1 MPKIFEILPPIAQMK
16 YVAPGLLCLSPSR
29 IKLQAK
35 ALSGSRCGHGC
46 GGPRLSLHPTP
57 AVKERQPCVQ
67 TFRESALSDFIKQGV
82 DEAPKGTESWGFLQP
97 REQVPEM
104 VPFLLAN
111 KLLLNKY
118 LSVWQNYNLVARL

>member
-1 MPKIFEILPPIAQMK
+1 M
-16 YVAPGLLCLSPSR
+16 
-29 IKLQAK
+29 
-35 ALSGSRCGHGC
+35 SGCS
-46 GGPRLSLHPTP
+46 
-57 AVKERQPCVQ
+57 
-67 TFRESALSDFIKQGV
+67 ESALSDFIKQGV
-82 DEAPKGTESWGFLQP
+82 GEAPKGTEGWGFLQP